1 MSKSIMI
8 VVDIWGGE
16 KSQEYLARYVRPLE
30 EALKI
35 SKSELLSGYLVN
47 LLMFDSDR
55 KIDEF
60 DNRVLNTGNYIQ

>member
-1 MSKSIMI
+1 MI